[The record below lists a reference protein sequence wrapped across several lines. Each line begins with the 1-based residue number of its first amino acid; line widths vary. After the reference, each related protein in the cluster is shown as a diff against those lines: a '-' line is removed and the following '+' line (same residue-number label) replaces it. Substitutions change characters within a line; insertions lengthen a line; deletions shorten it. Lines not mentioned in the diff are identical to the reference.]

1 MDTVRF
7 SGAEDHVASQGQKL
21 ESDLVPL
28 TNDHG
33 PEAAIE
39 TADGSESSEP
49 ELEPQDLHDE
59 DIVGVSI
66 SRAQTHMRAPETEIV
81 EKARALNLPL
91 ESFNHILTSTEEQN
105 ESDDQQE
112 AEAVDDGSKP
122 VPRFLDGERSA
133 SPDKL
138 VECQDNTLSSTDSL
152 VSDEQE
158 INEGQAEYATPTS
171 GRRALGK
178 VERRQNGDAEPL
190 RVGVSRPVPPQDRLE
205 NEVGVPAKGESQN
218 LLSQGRSIARAF
230 LATAENNRRGRSS
243 SGPTAVFSSIRKM
256 LPDLPSPSFNRSSIS
271 LLPFGSKNASNA
283 DRVDQPDSPS
293 SPVGRPTR
301 FRWLLQEPAEAQES
315 EKVSSTTTG
324 SDRLVRP
331 ATPPQRPDG
340 KDLSLLSPISPA
352 PTLGRPRSNSE
363 SSIYLMKKVTG
374 ASTYDDINAF
384 ADVTE
389 MANSRFKA
397 ITDSFQN
404 SSLRLPRLPIIRPIP
419 KLRHSPEEGHMD
431 AIISDSEGQAHI
443 TKKQAPTI
451 QAETAQQRAHPIL
464 HRALSKTTGDIV
476 VLGGYRGSILR
487 SAQPPHRQLW
497 VPLKVGFNLRKV
509 DLEVGLTREDELKME
524 ETVIP
529 GGILSHIG
537 PIDICRR
544 LLRHMRKCPN
554 ARANQLRVHEWGYD
568 WRLSPDL
575 LSSRLIKFL
584 ESLECNQPDTPPEK
598 RGATVI
604 AHSLG
609 GLITRHAVNLR
620 PDLFAGVVYAGVPQ
634 HCVNI
639 LGPLRNGDDVLLSSR
654 VLTAQVN
661 FTFRTSFALLPED
674 GRCFLQKQTNERYD
688 LDFFNP
694 KVWDE
699 YRLSPCVNPPLHRH
713 HRHPERRKT
722 LMGALSETIIAS
734 SSKRAGAG
742 AGAGAGGG
750 GGGSG
755 SGGSGRGDGNGGNI
769 SHQQTMLSTANANQR
784 LAEAIRAVE
793 DPGEEVVG
801 PTMKQSQQSQSSQ
814 HRPSVATACT
824 IPKDAAMEYLG
835 RTLREVR
842 TFKQQLKFNPAY
854 QDGNLYPPHGF
865 IFGKTVPTVYG
876 ARVTNKEAIKYDDA
890 YDDLAFAAGDGVVL
904 ASAAQLPEGYRC
916 VKGGRVES
924 ARGHVGLLGD
934 LEGVGRCLEAVVDA
948 RAKGVGLGRDGLQR
962 KGGHGHTQA

>member
-1 MDTVRF
+1 MDTVRS

-105 ESDDQQE
+105 ETDDQQE

-138 VECQDNTLSSTDSL
+138 VERQDNTLSSTDSL

-158 INEGQAEYATPTS
+158 INEGQAEYATLTS
-171 GRRALGK
+171 GRHAL
-178 VERRQNGDAEPL
+178 
-190 RVGVSRPVPPQDRLE
+190 
-205 NEVGVPAKGESQN
+205 
-218 LLSQGRSIARAF
+218 
-230 LATAENNRRGRSS
+230 
-243 SGPTAVFSSIRKM
+243 
-256 LPDLPSPSFNRSSIS
+256 
-271 LLPFGSKNASNA
+271 
-283 DRVDQPDSPS
+283 
-293 SPVGRPTR
+293 
-301 FRWLLQEPAEAQES
+301 AEAQDF
-315 EKVSSTTTG
+315 EKVSPTTTD

-331 ATPPQRPDG
+331 ATPPPRPDG

-431 AIISDSEGQAHI
+431 AIISDNEGQAHI

-598 RGATVI
+598 RGATVV

-674 GRCFLQKQTNERYD
+674 GRCFLQKQSNERYD
-688 LDFFNP
+688 LDFFDP

-722 LMGALSETIIAS
+722 LMGALSETIISS

-742 AGAGAGGG
+742 AGGGG
-750 GGGSG
+750 GGAGSG

-784 LAEAIRAVE
+784 LADAIRAVE
-793 DPGEEVVG
+793 VPGEEVVG

-835 RTLREVR
+835 RTLREVC
-842 TFKQQLKFNPAY
+842 TFKQQLKFNPAH